1 MCDSTLQ
8 IRKTDKRGECENIRI
23 WAAGIFARE
32 MDAGDYIFMVAIFG
46 KKATAT
52 FGSGSVPAEKVYI

>member
-1 MCDSTLQ
+1 M
-8 IRKTDKRGECENIRI
+8 ECENIRI

>member
-1 MCDSTLQ
+1 MLTV
-8 IRKTDKRGECENIRI
+8 RRGILSEKCENIRI
-23 WAAGIFARE
+23 WTAGIFARK
-32 MDAGDYIFMVAIFG
+32 MDAGDYICIVAIFG